1 MKSGQNMMTRVLGMG
16 VAIAALAGT
25 AAAQSEFKKPL
36 KPSGKAEQTPARST
50 TTMRQDDGENQVEV
64 RISGDEVSAKVNGKA
79 VPSDRVV
86 REKDRVKVLDRDGEV
101 ISEFSIGADT
111 TVMYGVPGQAQ
122 TWRAAPEQSVPAWGG
137 MEPPKVMIGIN
148 MDEPAEALRKNYDL
162 KQGEAIFVQRVI
174 EGLPAEKA
182 GLKANDIIT
191 EIDGRKPVNQE
202 VLREILSG
210 KEPGDTVKF
219 TVLRKGGDETVRV
232 TLEKYD
238 VEKLGV
244 NQMPQGMNWP
254 AMGDHKDLTK
264 EAEQAM
270 REAMRQGGGQFRS
283 FRLPDG
289 DGRAFVYG
297 GQNADNRV
305 AELDRKM
312 AELDEKLAR
321 MNEKLE
327 KLQELIEKLAAK
339 RN

>member
-1 MKSGQNMMTRVLGMG
+1 MKSGQNMMARVLGMG

-36 KPSGKAEQTPARST
+36 KPSGKAEQSSAKST
-50 TTMRQDDGENQVEV
+50 TTMRQDDGENRVEV

-79 VPSDRVV
+79 VASDRIV
-86 REKDRVKVLDRDGEV
+86 REKDRVKVLDKDGGV
-101 ISEFSIGADT
+101 ISEFSIGGDT
-111 TVMYGVPGQAQ
+111 TVMFGAPDQAQ
-122 TWRAAPEQSVPAWGG
+122 TWRAAPEPGIAAWGG
-137 MEPPKVMIGIN
+137 MEPPKVMIGIT

-162 KQGEAIFVQRVI
+162 KPGEAIFVQRVI

-182 GLKANDIIT
+182 GLKASDIIT
-191 EIDGRKPVNQE
+191 EIDGRKPVSQE

-238 VEKLGV
+238 VEKLGAS
-244 NQMPQGMNWP
+244 QMPQGMSWP
-254 AMGDHKDLTK
+254 AMGDQHEMNKDV
-264 EAEQAM
+264 EQAM
-270 REAMRQGGGQFRS
+270 REAMRQGGQFRS

-297 GQNADNRV
+297 GQGADSRV
-305 AELDRKM
+305 AELDKKM

-321 MNEKLE
+321 MDEKLT